1 MNDSSAEHDLEV
13 LLDYLRRSRGFDF
26 TGYKRTS
33 LSRRVQKRMQAV
45 QVTSYL
51 DYLDYLEVVPEEFT
65 HLFNTIL
72 INVTGFF
79 RDPAAWQYLRDE
91 IVSQILAQKEP
102 DEPVRIWSAGCASGE
117 EAYTLAML
125 MADALGKEDIRD
137 RVKIYATDV
146 DEEALNQARTARY
159 SQREVEGLAPEL
171 LERYFE
177 PNGQGFMFSKE
188 LRRAVIYGRHDLLQD
203 APISRVDLL
212 VCRNTLMYFNADAQA
227 HILARFSFALRDE
240 GYLFLGRAEMLL
252 AHTNMFGAVDLK
264 RRLFRKT
271 AKASLRDRLLVLT
284 GNDSGQS
291 APADSVEERVRQAAF
306 EASPVAQFVIDVSGH
321 VVQANKQARSLF
333 HLSFDDIG
341 RLFQDLEVSYRPVE
355 LRSRIQQAYVERRP
369 SPVFEVQWSSGS
381 GEPVFL
387 EVGIVP
393 LLHHDDQTLLGV
405 SLSFTDVTRSRHFQ
419 DELEHANQGLEEA
432 YAELQSTNEELETT
446 NEELQSTVEELETT
460 NEELQSTNEE
470 LETMNE
476 EMQSTNEELQTINDE
491 LSRRTAE
498 LNELNAFLESIW
510 ASLGGAVAVLDQD
523 MRILVWNQRS
533 EDMWG
538 VRQDE
543 VQGKHLLNLDIGLP
557 VDRIL
562 PALRTVLSDGSSDP
576 AGQTMVLAAINR
588 RGRRINCRVTCSPLL
603 GSDEH
608 VRGAIVL
615 IEHEPSDGG

>member
-1 MNDSSAEHDLEV
+1 MNDPSAEHDLEV

-51 DYLDYLEVVPEEFT
+51 DYLDHLEVVPDEFRQ
-65 HLFNTIL
+65 LFNTIL

-79 RDPAAWQYLRDE
+79 RDPAAWQYLRE
-91 IVSQILAQKEP
+91 KIVPQILARKES
-102 DEPVRIWSAGCASGE
+102 DEPLRIWSAGCASGE

-125 MADALGKEDIRD
+125 MAEALGKEDIRD

-146 DEEALNQARTARY
+146 DDEALNQARAARY
-159 SQREVEGLAPEL
+159 SQRGIEGVPAEL

-177 PNGQGFMFSKE
+177 PNGQGYVFSKE

-227 HILARFSFALRDE
+227 HILARFSLALRDE

-284 GNDSGQS
+284 GNDGGQ
-291 APADSVEERVRQAAF
+291 PIPPDSVEERVRQAAF

-333 HLSFDDIG
+333 NLSSDDIG

-369 SPVFEVQWSSGS
+369 APAFEVQWSANSGD
-381 GEPVFL
+381 PLYL
-387 EVGIVP
+387 EVEIVP
-393 LLHHDDQTLLGV
+393 LLHNDHGLLGV
-405 SLSFTDVTRSRHFQ
+405 SVSFTDVTRLRHFQ
-419 DELEHANQGLEEA
+419 EELEHANQGLEEA

-498 LNELNAFLESIW
+498 LNEVNAFLESIW
-510 ASLGGAVAVLDQD
+510 ASLGGAVAVLEQD

-533 EDMWG
+533 EDLWG
-538 VRQDE
+538 IRQDE

-557 VDRIL
+557 VDQIL
-562 PALRTVLSDGSSDP
+562 PALRTVLSDGSADS
-576 AGQTMVLAAINR
+576 AGQTMVLAATNR
-588 RGRRINCRVTCSPLL
+588 RGKRISCRVTCSPLL

-608 VRGAIVL
+608 AHGAIVV
-615 IEHEPSDGG
+615 IQQEPADGG

>member
-1 MNDSSAEHDLEV
+1 MDGSSAEHDLEV

-26 TGYKRTS
+26 TGYKRSS

-45 QVTSYL
+45 QVSSYL
-51 DYLDYLEVVPEEFT
+51 DYLDYLEVVPDEFT

-79 RDPAAWQYLRDE
+79 RDPAAWQYLREE
-91 IVSQILAQKEP
+91 IVPQILARKEP
-102 DEPVRIWSAGCASGE
+102 GEPMRIWSAGCASGE
-117 EAYTLAML
+117 EAYTLALL
-125 MADALGKEDIRD
+125 MAEALGKEDIRD
-137 RVKIYATDV
+137 RVKIYATDI
-146 DEEALNQARTARY
+146 DEEALNQARAARY
-159 SQREVEGLAPEL
+159 SQREVEGVPPEL
-171 LERYFE
+171 LGRYFE
-177 PNGQGFMFSKE
+177 PNGQGYVFSKE
-188 LRRAVIYGRHDLLQD
+188 LRRAVIYGRHDLLKD

-252 AHTNMFGAVDLK
+252 AHSSVFGAVDLK

-291 APADSVEERVRQAAF
+291 VPSDSVDERARQAAF
-306 EASPVAQFVIDVSGH
+306 EASPVAQLVIDVSGR

-333 HLSFDDIG
+333 ALASGDIG
-341 RLFQDLEVSYRPVE
+341 RLLQDLEVSYRPVE

-369 SPVFEVQWSSGS
+369 SPVFEVQWSSNS

-387 EVGIVP
+387 EIGIVP
-393 LLHHDDQTLLGV
+393 LLDHDQTLLGV
-405 SLSFTDVTRSRHFQ
+405 SVSFTDVTRSHHFQ
-419 DELEHANQGLEEA
+419 EELQHANQGLEEA

-533 EDMWG
+533 EDLWG

-543 VQGKHLLNLDIGLP
+543 VQGKHLLTLDIGLP
-557 VDRIL
+557 VDQIL

-576 AGQTMVLAAINR
+576 SGRSLVLAATNR
-588 RGRRINCRVTCSPLL
+588 RGKQISCRVTCSPLL

-608 VRGAIVL
+608 VRGAILL
-615 IEHEPSDGG
+615 IEQEQQDGG